1 MSLFDNCDG
10 LWQNAVKVDKEL
22 QFNSWLFDGMKTDL
36 KPRGFHVEANRLNR
50 AIVPSVCEYSNS
62 ICDCVIY
69 HPNTLFK
76 TNIDA
81 LAIVIHDDSS
91 ERNSSD
97 SDMNIEDLDELDK
110 ITVHGS
116 TFKMK
121 SDTVSQAAI
130 NESINDMFGTGFLL
144 GG

>member
-1 MSLFDNCDG
+1 
-10 LWQNAVKVDKEL
+10 
-22 QFNSWLFDGMKTDL
+22 MKTDL
-36 KPRGFHVEANRLNR
+36 KPRGFHVEANQLNR

-110 ITVHGS
+110 KTVHGS

-121 SDTVSQAAI
+121 SDTVSQAPI
-130 NESINDMFGTGFLL
+130 NECINDMFGTGLLL